1 MTGVQTCALPIFIDA
16 GCSAIVVSMLD
27 EVSWLLNLRGND
39 VPNSP
44 VMYAYLIVEI
54 DGAKLFIDDSKVS
67 PEVMD
72 HLKNAGIELRPY
84 ESILAEIKK

>member
-1 MTGVQTCALPIFIDA
+1 M
-16 GCSAIVVSMLD
+16 
-27 EVSWLLNLRGND
+27 
-39 VPNSP
+39 
-44 VMYAYLIVEI
+44 EI

-72 HLKNAGIELRPY
+72 HLKNAVVELRPY